1 MVAEGH
7 EVGNHTFSH
16 PRLTTYSTNRIH
28 KTLPGINFDFIKKEL
43 DSTAKLF
50 TQLTGKQMAP
60 YWRAPYGEINKDILR
75 WAANAG
81 YRHISWTVD
90 RQMNES
96 MDSLDWVADQSS
108 SLYLSSDEIKDRLLA
123 FADNKERAKGG
134 IVLMHLGTERKVDI
148 VHEKLEDIIDSFLA
162 KGYEVVSV
170 SALLK
175 AVKKS

>member
-1 MVAEGH
+1 MVAQGH

-16 PRLTTYSTNRIH
+16 SHLTTYDINKIH
-28 KTLPGINFDFIKKEL
+28 MTLPGVDFDFIKKEL
-43 DSTAKLF
+43 DATRNLF
-50 TQLTGKQMAP
+50 TKLTGKQMAP

-75 WAANAG
+75 WAAKAG

-90 RQMNES
+90 RRAKES

-108 SLYLSSDEIKDRLLA
+108 SLYLSSNEIKDRLLA
-123 FADNKERAKGG
+123 FADSNERARGG

-148 VHEKLEDIIDSFLA
+148 VHDKLEDIIDSFLA
-162 KGYEVVSV
+162 KGYEVVSI
-170 SALLK
+170 STLLK